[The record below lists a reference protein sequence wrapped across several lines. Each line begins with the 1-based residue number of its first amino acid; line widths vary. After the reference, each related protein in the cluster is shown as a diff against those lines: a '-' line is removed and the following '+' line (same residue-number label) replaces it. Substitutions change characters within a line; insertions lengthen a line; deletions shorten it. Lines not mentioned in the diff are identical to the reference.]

1 MGKTPIPAMVHPI
14 DSARGSHR
22 ARQEGLDPGLRSDPY
37 RDETHWPDPCRC
49 PDCGAVYH
57 QGRWQWAEALRVEPQ
72 RQCCPACRRLRDRQP
87 AAALHLKGEQLDAH
101 WSEMQRLVQH
111 LAEREGAEHPLE
123 RIMDIHHPPQAPAG
137 ERRLTFTG
145 THLAHGVASAL
156 QQAYGGHLQARY
168 PEGDTMLRIDLR
180 LGQGRE
186 RAQLLLTSPSFSDGE
201 TIPRRHTAWGRNLSP
216 ALRWSG
222 EPQGSGSYV
231 LIFDDPDAGP
241 APWLHW
247 LLYDIPA
254 QVHHLPE
261 GLAPDAELANGAR
274 HGSCWGVKQHSRS
287 GYQGPQPPPGPPHR
301 YRLRLLAL
309 DRRLGLPAGASLA
322 MVEEAMAGH
331 VLAEASLSGTA
342 AAAAPTRHAGDTDSR
357 TVEAA
362 VAEGHLDR
370 EAIRALLAS
379 VVGAASGAAPVASD
393 SRRALRD
400 AIAGLEAA
408 LAVAAE
414 ALLLALEEAAGRSG
428 CFSRSFLRG
437 RQHDLGLLEAMFL
450 EALQQGAHDAGDF
463 VHQTLLELADH
474 GRHSGTAVGERVRGG
489 WADLSR
495 ALADRLDDRLEQ
507 GVDVLEHQ
515 QLLLAAIVAGV
526 MEGLMDR
533 LAAVQ

>member
-1 MGKTPIPAMVHPI
+1 
-14 DSARGSHR
+14 
-22 ARQEGLDPGLRSDPY
+22 
-37 RDETHWPDPCRC
+37 
-49 PDCGAVYH
+49 
-57 QGRWQWAEALRVEPQ
+57 
-72 RQCCPACRRLRDRQP
+72 
-87 AAALHLKGEQLDAH
+87 
-101 WSEMQRLVQH
+101 
-111 LAEREGAEHPLE
+111 
-123 RIMDIHHPPQAPAG
+123 MDIHHPPQAPAG
-137 ERRLTFTG
+137 ERKLTFTG

-222 EPQGSGSYV
+222 EPQGSASYV

-274 HGSCWGVKQHSRS
+274 HGRCWGVKQHSRS

-331 VLAEASLSGTA
+331 VLAEAILSGT

-362 VAEGHLDR
+362 VAAAVVADPAAIRHSVRRITLQALAEGHLDR

-428 CFSRSFLRG
+428 SFSRSFLRG

-450 EALQQGAHDAGDF
+450 EALQQGAHDAGGF

-507 GVDVLEHQ
+507 GVDVLQHQ
-515 QLLLAAIVAGV
+515 QLLLVAIVAGV

-533 LAAVQ
+533 LAADQ